1 MNVTLGKELN
11 DAIHQ
16 LGQLMK
22 TLQIHGRNLTP
33 GEDKYARKWLEMGF
47 GMDAVAIAYDR
58 TCVNTG
64 GMNWPYMNKI
74 IASWHKSGFRT
85 AADVRN
91 GDRKVAVPKGAS
103 GELGQAELEAIQRV
117 LREG

>member
-1 MNVTLGKELN
+1 MSKLARGVSIVGVGYTPFGFITKTPEIKDFTEREL
-11 DAIHQ
+11 IT
-16 LGQLMK
+16 M
-22 TLQIHGRNLTP
+22 
-33 GEDKYARKWLEMGF
+33 
-47 GMDAVAIAYDR
+47 AYEK

-91 GDRKVAVPKGAS
+91 GDRKIAVPKGAS